1 MNNMDILMIGL
12 SWLFISAILFRI
24 VFIKKND
31 EGKFKIVVNKFKLT
45 LFGKISSAILCSPI
59 FALFGICTMCYFAVV
74 KRK

>member
-24 VFIKKND
+24 VFVRKD
-31 EGKFKIVVNKFKLT
+31 VGRYKIVINKFKLT
-45 LFGKISSAILCSPI
+45 LFGKILSAILCSPI